1 MIVRYLV
8 LSVGLLLASMGQATA
23 GAAYVPPAVAP
34 ADTVTAP
41 DDLRE
46 DATALLTAVREKDL
60 DGLAK
65 WFAPK
70 VLAISAGLELARPRA
85 KENLGPFKTA
95 ASLVAQLAQNTGGD
109 WDVPPDVDVAAF
121 LTKMELDFIEQS
133 LTDGRPWGRDPMVKD
148 AICTYAFESYDL
160 KAVGRAATALGI
172 ESSGFRSVLKE
183 QVLRDA
189 PKTSAKALATFTPG
203 QLYAIDYQTDT
214 PRTGWR
220 STCLKAAWA
229 LPSSVGMTSACLM
242 CRGCASSRTRRGI
255 GWWWRR
261 RRRGC
266 EGACLRLSDS
276 TV

>member
-1 MIVRYLV
+1 MRYLV

-23 GAAYVPPAVAP
+23 GVAYVAPAVAA

-46 DATALLTAVREKDL
+46 DATALLTAVREKDV
-60 DGLAK
+60 DGVAK

-70 VLAISAGLELARPRA
+70 VMTISAGLELARPRT

-133 LTDGRPWGRDPMVKD
+133 LTDGQAWGRDPMVKD
-148 AICTYAFESYDL
+148 AICTYAFETYDL

-189 PKTSAKALATFTPG
+189 PKANGKALATFTPG
-203 QLYAIDYQTDT
+203 QLYALDYDTDT
-214 PRTGWR
+214 PTGWTAFHLPEGGVGFAKVGGDDLGVPYVSGLCFR
-220 STCLKAAWA
+220 QDKAGDWVVVAQA
-229 LPSSVGMTSACLM
+229 ATGL
-242 CRGCASSRTRRGI
+242 
-255 GWWWRR
+255 
-261 RRRGC
+261 
-266 EGACLRLSDS
+266 
-276 TV
+276 

>member
-1 MIVRYLV
+1 MRYLV

-23 GAAYVPPAVAP
+23 GVAYVAPAVAP

-46 DATALLTAVREKDL
+46 DATALLTAVREKDV
-60 DGLAK
+60 DGVAK

-70 VLAISAGLELARPRA
+70 VMTISAGLELARPRT

-148 AICTYAFESYDL
+148 AICTYAFETYDL

-183 QVLRDA
+183 QQLREEPDTRA
-189 PKTSAKALATFTPG
+189 KTLALFTPG
-203 QLYAIDYQTDT
+203 QLYAIDYDTDT
-214 PRTGWR
+214 PTGWTAFHLPEGGVGFAKFGGDDLGVPYV
-220 STCLKAAWA
+220 SGLCFKQNKAGEWVVVAQA
-229 LPSSVGMTSACLM
+229 ATGL
-242 CRGCASSRTRRGI
+242 
-255 GWWWRR
+255 
-261 RRRGC
+261 
-266 EGACLRLSDS
+266 
-276 TV
+276 

>member
-23 GAAYVPPAVAP
+23 GVVYVAPAVAP

-46 DATALLTAVREKDL
+46 DATALLTAVREKDV

-65 WFAPK
+65 WFAPN
-70 VLAISAGLELARPRA
+70 VLTISAGLELARPRS
-85 KENLGPFKTA
+85 KDTIGPFKTA

-109 WDVPPDVDVAAF
+109 WDVPPDVDVVAF
-121 LTKMELDFIEQS
+121 LTRMELDFIEQS
-133 LTDGRPWGRDPMVKD
+133 LTDGRPWGRDPMVKG
-148 AICTYAFESYDL
+148 AICTYAFETYDQ

-189 PKTSAKALATFTPG
+189 PTTSAKALATFTPG
-203 QLYAIDYQTDT
+203 QLYALDYQTDT
-214 PRTGWR
+214 PRDWLAFHLPEGGVGFAKVGGDDLGVPYVSGLCFKQNKAGDWVVVAQAATG
-220 STCLKAAWA
+220 L
-229 LPSSVGMTSACLM
+229 
-242 CRGCASSRTRRGI
+242 
-255 GWWWRR
+255 
-261 RRRGC
+261 
-266 EGACLRLSDS
+266 
-276 TV
+276 